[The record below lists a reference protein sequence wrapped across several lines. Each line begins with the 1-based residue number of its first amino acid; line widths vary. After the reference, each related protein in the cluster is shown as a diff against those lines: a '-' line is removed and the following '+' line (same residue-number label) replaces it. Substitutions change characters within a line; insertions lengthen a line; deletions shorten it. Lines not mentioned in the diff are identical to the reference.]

1 MRQEWFPKEWRRWV
15 QQIGERLPTPTRRH
29 LGMLLDGIVLARGLR
44 TVTSWLRAMGKRRRW
59 STFYYAI
66 GAIGRK
72 TEAVSCAL
80 LSILVERIV
89 GEDSVIRLALDDTPT
104 RRYGPKVQGA
114 GIHRDPAPGPSGSP
128 FLYGHIWVTL
138 SLVQRHPLWGTMG
151 LPLLGWLYI
160 RAKDLATM
168 RRRPW
173 RFQTKLEMARKLVE
187 AALGVI
193 SPSGKKLWVLVDG
206 GYTKRPF
213 LRPLR
218 KKGVTVIGR
227 LRKDAALWTVPPEPG
242 AKRPVGRPA
251 TYGTQRI
258 VLAKRAGQKR
268 GWRDLSVTLY
278 GEHTIKRIKT
288 FEATYRPAGGR
299 VRVVIV
305 QEKSG
310 PLAFF
315 STDPAVSA
323 REILEAVADRSTIE
337 QDFLDVKEVVG
348 TGQQQL
354 RNVWANV
361 GAWNLNLWAHTLVE
375 LWAWNQPKST
385 LVNRSD
391 SPWDRADR
399 RPSHADRR
407 KALTRAV
414 HAQGISR
421 HWAPCALDR
430 RNSLWLGRLISK
442 LAS

>member
-1 MRQEWFPKEWRRWV
+1 V
-15 QQIGERLPTPTRRH
+15 
-29 LGMLLDGIVLARGLR
+29 LLDGIVLARGLR
-44 TVTSWLRAMGKRRRW
+44 TVTSWLRAMGKRKRW

-72 TEAVSCAL
+72 AEAVSGAL
-80 LSILVERIV
+80 LVVLVERIV
-89 GEDSVIRLALDDTPT
+89 GEDDIVRLAIDDTPT

-114 GIHRDPAPGPSGSP
+114 GLHRDPAPGPSIAP

-138 SLVQRHPLWGTMG
+138 SLVKRHARWGTMG
-151 LPLLGWLYI
+151 LPLFGRLYI
-160 RAKDLATM
+160 RAKDLLAM

-173 RFQTKLEMARKLVE
+173 HFQTKLELARKLIE
-187 AALGVI
+187 MALRVL
-193 SPSGKKLWVLVDG
+193 SPCGKKLWVLVDG

-218 KKGVTVIGR
+218 RYGVTVIGR
-227 LRKDAALWTVPPEPG
+227 LRKDAALYSLPPEPSG
-242 AKRPVGRPA
+242 KRPVGRPP
-251 TYGTQRI
+251 TYGKERM

-268 GWRDLSVTLY
+268 GWQDLPVTLY
-278 GEHTIKRIKT
+278 GEDTVKRIKT
-288 FEATYRPAGGR
+288 FEATYRPAGGKI
-299 VRVVIV
+299 RVVIV
-305 QEKSG
+305 QEPEG
-310 PLAFF
+310 YLAFF
-315 STDPAVSA
+315 SSDPAVSA
-323 REILEAVADRSTIE
+323 REILEGVADRGTIE

-348 TGQQQL
+348 AGQQQL

-361 GAWNLNLWAHTLVE
+361 GAWNLSLWTYTLVE
-375 LWAWNQPKST
+375 LWAWSQPKGV

-407 KALTRAV
+407 KALAKAV
-414 HAQGISR
+414 HTRGISCHFR
-421 HWAPCALDR
+421 PRTPNR